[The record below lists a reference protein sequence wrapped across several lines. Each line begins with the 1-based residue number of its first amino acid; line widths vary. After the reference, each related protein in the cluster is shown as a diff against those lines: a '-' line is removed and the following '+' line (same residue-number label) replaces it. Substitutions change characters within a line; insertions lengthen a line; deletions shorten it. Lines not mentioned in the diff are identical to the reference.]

1 MNEKE
6 IDNLNEKEI
15 DNELFREIECSWE
28 KKDLINHIVDGMS
41 KKDKIIWIKEWFGG
55 EKWNW

>member
-1 MNEKE
+1 MKKKE

-28 KKDLINHIVDGMS
+28 KKDLIYHIIDGMS
-41 KKDKIIWIKEWFGG
+41 KKDKIIWIEEWFGG
-55 EKWNW
+55 GKWS

>member
-1 MNEKE
+1 MKKKE

-28 KKDLINHIVDGMS
+28 KKDLIYHIIDGMS
-41 KKDKIIWIKEWFGG
+41 KKDKIIWIEEWFGG
-55 EKWNW
+55 GK

>member
-55 EKWNW
+55 EK